1 MVVKLYGG
9 LDMISI
15 NSKILQILNLIAI
28 IATIG
33 FNILVNVI
41 PLNGVYT
48 GDVANSYPNFF
59 TPPGWVFS
67 IWGVIYILL
76 ITFAVYQVR
85 PNQVD
90 EPYLQKIG
98 LLYVFNAIANISWL
112 IVFHYSYGNPG
123 LFLWSVIPIALLL
136 VILLL
141 TYVQLEIGLKGVPLK
156 KKLAV
161 HLPVSVYAGW
171 ISLAT
176 IANIASALNVLI
188 PGIPADV
195 QHLWT
200 AAVIIIALL
209 ITILM
214 LYLRHDV
221 AFALVVVWAGF
232 GIAMKQMTIPIIFGT
247 AITAVVLI
255 VLLILLLPFIR
266 KKGFVDYYLVRD

>member
-1 MVVKLYGG
+1 MN
-9 LDMISI
+9 SI
-15 NSKILQILNLIAI
+15 NPKILQIINFIAVV
-28 IATIG
+28 ATIV
-33 FNILVNVI
+33 FNLLVNII

-85 PNQVD
+85 SNQTE
-90 EPYLQKIG
+90 EPYIQKIG
-98 LLYVFNAIANISWL
+98 LLYLFNAIANIGWL
-112 IVFHYSYGNPG
+112 IIFHYSFGNPG
-123 LFLWSVIPIALLL
+123 LFLWSVVPIVLLL

-141 TYVQLEIGLKGVPLK
+141 TYVQLSIGLEEVPLK
-156 KKLAV
+156 QKLAV
-161 HLPVSVYAGW
+161 HLPISVYAGW

-188 PGIPADV
+188 PGIPADL

-209 ITILM
+209 ITFLM
-214 LYLRHDV
+214 LYLRHDI
-221 AFALVVVWAGF
+221 AFSLVVIWAGF
-232 GIAMKQMTIPIIFGT
+232 GIAMKQMAIPIIFGT
-247 AITAVVLI
+247 AIAAISI
-255 VLLILLLPFIR
+255 VALLIIILPFIR
-266 KKGFVDYYLVRD
+266 KQSFVDYYLVRS